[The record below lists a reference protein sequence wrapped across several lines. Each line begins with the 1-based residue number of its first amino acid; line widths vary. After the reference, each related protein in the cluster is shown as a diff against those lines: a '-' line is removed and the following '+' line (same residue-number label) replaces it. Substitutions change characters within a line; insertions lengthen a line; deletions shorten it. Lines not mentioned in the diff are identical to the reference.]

1 MRTTLTIDD
10 YVVAQIVKTTGR
22 SNPLDA
28 IRDALLSY
36 LQQEKLK
43 QVIAMRGKLDLEDNW
58 RGLRQLDTLDGN
70 GRKRNR
76 LCSLTRQRGLIFFV
90 ASNAR

>member
-10 YVVAQIVKTTGR
+10 EVLSQVVQTTGR

-28 IRDALLSY
+28 IRQALQSY

-43 QVIAMRGKLDLEDNW
+43 QVIAMRGKLDLHDNW
-58 RGLRQLDTLDGN
+58 RELRQLDTLEDAQ
-70 GRKRNR
+70 RK
-76 LCSLTRQRGLIFFV
+76 
-90 ASNAR
+90 

>member
-10 YVVAQIVKTTGR
+10 AVMSKVIQSTGR

-28 IRDALLSY
+28 IREALQSY

-43 QVIAMRGKLDLEDNW
+43 AVIAMRGKLELQNNW
-58 RGLRQLDTLDGN
+58 QALRKLDTLPVAK
-70 GRKRNR
+70 RK
-76 LCSLTRQRGLIFFV
+76 
-90 ASNAR
+90 

>member
-10 YVVAQIVKTTGR
+10 AVISQVVQTTGR

-28 IRDALLSY
+28 IREALQSY

-43 QVIAMRGKLDLEDNW
+43 QVIAMRGKLDL
-58 RGLRQLDTLDGN
+58 
-70 GRKRNR
+70 
-76 LCSLTRQRGLIFFV
+76 
-90 ASNAR
+90 

>member
-10 YVVAQIVKTTGR
+10 AVISQVVQTTGR

-28 IRDALLSY
+28 IREALQSY

-43 QVIAMRGKLDLEDNW
+43 QVIAMRGQIDLQDNW
-58 RGLRQLDTLDGN
+58 RALRQLDTLEDA
-70 GRKRNR
+70 KR
-76 LCSLTRQRGLIFFV
+76 T
-90 ASNAR
+90 

>member
-10 YVVAQIVKTTGR
+10 TVMSKVLQSTGR

-28 IRDALLSY
+28 IRDALQSY

-43 QVIAMRGKLDLEDNW
+43 QVIALRGQLEIQNNW
-58 RGLRQLDTLDGN
+58 QALRQLDTAQAPK
-70 GRKRNR
+70 RK
-76 LCSLTRQRGLIFFV
+76 
-90 ASNAR
+90 

>member
-10 YVVAQIVKTTGR
+10 QVVAQVVKTTGR

-43 QVIAMRGKLDLEDNW
+43 KVIAMRGKLDLEDNW
-58 RGLRQLDTLDGN
+58 RALRQLDTPE
-70 GRKRNR
+70 RRV
-76 LCSLTRQRGLIFFV
+76 RQ
-90 ASNAR
+90 